1 MTQITRRDT
10 CVFFHGS
17 TPWRGS
23 SLSALRARWTTPQK
37 IRVISMI
44 EAPKIMPSAI
54 RKVIF
59 RNGSPGCNQP
69 MLTKYGTRALAMRPP
84 TSAGTPTRAPTTI
97 PAPMVDIERPVAPSH
112 AILAVPKPPARPVNR
127 PPPSV
132 ATERLRSS
140 GSGQRAQD
148 VRDRKTA
155 RIDEV
160 KAIHEDRRIQHAPPR
175 PIHAD
180 AQHVEHEVQRRRLGH
195 PHPPHGLDHDRHGA
209 HSCH

>member
-1 MTQITRRDT
+1 MRANPNYAGAPANDPDHQTRHLRLLPRLD
-10 CVFFHGS
+10 
-17 TPWRGS
+17 
-23 SLSALRARWTTPQK
+23 ALQGVLFEHVAGTLDHSPK

-59 RNGSPGCNQP
+59 RNGPPGCNQP

-97 PAPMVDIERPVAPSH
+97 PAPMVDIERPVPPSH

-132 ATERLRSS
+132 TTERLRSS
-140 GSGQRAQD
+140 GSVSARRMFA
-148 VRDRKTA
+148 TA
-155 RIDEV
+155 R
-160 KAIHEDRRIQHAPPR
+160 P
-175 PIHAD
+175 
-180 AQHVEHEVQRRRLGH
+180 LG
-195 PHPPHGLDHDRHGA
+195 
-209 HSCH
+209 